1 MQRRAV
7 YDSLMEVIYL
17 DRLFLLNLLID
28 YLLCLLSAR
37 VCGLVLK
44 RRRYALA
51 GLLGAVYA
59 VLVLLPGLRF
69 LGGVVG
75 KLAAAALMAA
85 IAFGGEQHALRC
97 GAVFL
102 CVSAAFGGALWALSL
117 AGGYPVF
124 DARVL
129 LLSFALCYAGLE
141 LLFRGRARLPD
152 RPRTEVCLALG
163 GRESRFMALID
174 TGNALTDPATGSAVM
189 LACPHALSPL
199 FPGVDLSADPVTLVS
214 LPTLAGRLR
223 LIPYSAVGGRG
234 LLAVFRPERLTV
246 GGEERRDL
254 LVAVS
259 PAAQGDG
266 FEGLINCETMFHN

>member
-1 MQRRAV
+1 MPI
-7 YDSLMEVIYL
+7 IYV
-17 DRLFLLNLLID
+17 DRYFLLNLLID

-37 VCGLVLK
+37 VCGLVL
-44 RRRYALA
+44 RRWRYALA
-51 GLLGAVYA
+51 AMIGAAYA
-59 VLVLLPGLRF
+59 VLVLLPDFRF
-69 LGGVVG
+69 LRRTAG
-75 KLAAAALMAA
+75 KCAAAALMAA
-85 IAFGGEQHALRC
+85 VAYGGEARALRC

-141 LLFRGRARLPD
+141 LLFRGRAKLPD
-152 RPRTEVCLALG
+152 RPRAEICLALG

-174 TGNALTDPATGSAVM
+174 TGNSLSDPATGASVM
-189 LACPHALSPL
+189 LACPHALAPL
-199 FPGVDLSADPVTLVS
+199 FPGLDLGADPVTLAA
-214 LPTLAGRLR
+214 LPSLAGRFR

-234 LLAVFRPERLTV
+234 LLPVFRPERLTV